1 MSAPKLSLVCA
12 SVVLALVARP
22 TARSAAQEGV
32 KESDRITA
40 AIAVLGEVMGA
51 SDSAVP
57 GSILERAEAI
67 AVFPSLVKAGF
78 GQRRKMLRRSL
89 ANLVDPEAFEDAAI
103 DPTARA
109 EELDIVAWGRLAAAA
124 RPR

>member
-1 MSAPKLSLVCA
+1 
-12 SVVLALVARP
+12 
-22 TARSAAQEGV
+22 V

-78 GQRRKMLRRSL
+78 VVGGSRGHGVISVR
-89 ANLVDPEAFEDAAI
+89 DPQSGG
-103 DPTARA
+103 
-109 EELDIVAWGRLAAAA
+109 WS
-124 RPR
+124 